1 MSVYDDI
8 VGKTLSVQSRV
19 LSDNSYFH
27 NVMDRRF
34 YHINLMYH
42 LGISPTY
49 YSLFFMQCVLYFQV
63 FTVADRVELIDDAFA
78 MAT

>member
-1 MSVYDDI
+1 
-8 VGKTLSVQSRV
+8 
-19 LSDNSYFH
+19 
-27 NVMDRRF
+27 MDRRF

-49 YSLFFMQCVLYFQV
+49 YSLFFMQFVLYFQV